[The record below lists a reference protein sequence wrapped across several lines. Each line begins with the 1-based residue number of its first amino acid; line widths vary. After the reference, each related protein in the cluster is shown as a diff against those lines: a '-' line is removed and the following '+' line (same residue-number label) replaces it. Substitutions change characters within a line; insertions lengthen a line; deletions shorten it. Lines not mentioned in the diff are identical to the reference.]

1 MDWTVPTNEEMM
13 DVSVPV
19 MLSVRSRGARCKH
32 APCVGRSTQALCNYF
47 PWSVQEIPGAEARIE
62 RQRSDNEEVYEMLIR
77 SANSDKPAWQPDYKG
92 TREESRQGN
101 HKG

>member
-1 MDWTVPTNEEMM
+1 MPSAIVAIQRLALGFGTVGIIGYIGKKTMDWTVPTNEEMM
-13 DVSVPV
+13 D
-19 MLSVRSRGARCKH
+19 
-32 APCVGRSTQALCNYF
+32 
-47 PWSVQEIPGAEARIE
+47 EIPGAEARIE